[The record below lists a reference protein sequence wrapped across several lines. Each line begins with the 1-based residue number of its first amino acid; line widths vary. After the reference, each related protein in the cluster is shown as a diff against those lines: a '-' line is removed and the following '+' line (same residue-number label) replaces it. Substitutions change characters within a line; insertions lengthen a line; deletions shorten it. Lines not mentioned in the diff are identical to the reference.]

1 MNVQTDVSIR
11 SKKSFN
17 LSHNL
22 FPCFCVLGLAYLHHN
37 TFLILLSATQVL
49 RLDYEI
55 CIRHNDYSLFEQIV
69 VIPTVIPPCNLVP
82 RHSLDFLPCKGPAP
96 KTGADLSETEGETL

>member
-1 MNVQTDVSIR
+1 MVYVKMMNVQTDVSVR
-11 SKKSFN
+11 SKNPSIVFK
-17 LSHNL
+17 HKL
-22 FPCFCVLGLAYLHHN
+22 FPCFCTLHQAYLHRN

-55 CIRHNDYSLFEQIV
+55 CIRNNDYSLFEQIV

-82 RHSLDFLPCKGPAP
+82 RHSLDFLPCKGA
-96 KTGADLSETEGETL
+96 

>member
-17 LSHNL
+17 FGSEHKL
-22 FPCFCVLGLAYLHHN
+22 FPCFCALRQAYLHRN
-37 TFLILLSATQVL
+37 TFFILLSATQVL

-55 CIRHNDYSLFEQIV
+55 CIRNNDYSLFEQIV
-69 VIPTVIPPCNLVP
+69 VIPTVTPPCNLVP
-82 RHSLDFLPCKGPAP
+82 RHSLDFLPCKGA
-96 KTGADLSETEGETL
+96 